1 MANLSSSNCP
11 RCELNKL
18 QFQEDLATEQ
28 SNTLLNVA
36 VYMPT
41 DMAGVGIDGIARG
54 ANTSMVAHNIIFKF
68 VNVDRISLESP
79 TAPLHRRVACIN
91 QSHGRFETYNAPP
104 HQP

>member
-41 DMAGVGIDGIARG
+41 DMAGVGMGGIARG

-91 QSHGRFETYNAPP
+91 QSHGQFETYNAPP
-104 HQP
+104 HQS

>member
-11 RCELNKL
+11 RCELKKL
-18 QFQEDLATEQ
+18 QFHKDLATEQ

-41 DMAGVGIDGIARG
+41 DMAGVGMGGIARG

-68 VNVDRISLESP
+68 VNVDRSYLVG
-79 TAPLHRRVACIN
+79 VANSTFASAC
-91 QSHGRFETYNAPP
+91 GVY
-104 HQP
+104 QPEPRAIRDL